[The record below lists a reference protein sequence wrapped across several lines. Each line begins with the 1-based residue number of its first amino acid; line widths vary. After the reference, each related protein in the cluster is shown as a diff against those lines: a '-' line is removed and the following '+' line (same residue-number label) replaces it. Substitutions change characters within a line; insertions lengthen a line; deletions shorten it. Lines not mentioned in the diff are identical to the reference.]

1 MDPGD
6 SQSHSEQQPMPIKTS
21 RDEQPTINLTPMIDI
36 VFLLIIFFMVGTK
49 FSELTEAERLIE
61 LNVPE
66 VAEAK
71 ALTSSPKK
79 RIISV
84 FRDGKIMLDD
94 QQVTI
99 KQLKSELQAAKAE
112 YDKIGVVVR
121 GDATSYYQ
129 NVADVLATC
138 HSVEIVDLQVAVRV
152 ANKEQ

>member
-1 MDPGD
+1 
-6 SQSHSEQQPMPIKTS
+6 MPLKTS

-36 VFLLIIFFMVGTK
+36 VFLLIIFFMVGTR
-49 FSELTEAERLIE
+49 FSELTEAERHIE
-61 LNVPE
+61 LSVPQ
-66 VAEAK
+66 VAQAK
-71 ALTSSPKK
+71 ALTSTPQK

-94 QQVTI
+94 QTVSI
-99 KQLKSELQAAKAE
+99 EELKTELQAAKAE
-112 YDKIGVVVR
+112 YSKIGVVVR

-152 ANKEQ
+152 ASKEQ